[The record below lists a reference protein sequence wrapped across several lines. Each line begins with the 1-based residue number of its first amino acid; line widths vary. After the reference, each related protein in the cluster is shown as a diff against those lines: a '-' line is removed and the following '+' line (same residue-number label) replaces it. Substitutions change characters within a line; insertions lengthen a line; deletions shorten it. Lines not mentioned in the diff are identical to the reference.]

1 MALRLDLWEPIW
13 INSKSNNCWYYLIDA
28 DVINFFVANKS
39 KKLQKNDEKRSNQKS
54 NVTYDDIKSD

>member
-39 KKLQKNDEKRSNQKS
+39 KKLQKNDEKR
-54 NVTYDDIKSD
+54 